1 MRPIWLNLR
10 SFFADNGYS
19 TVQEPERTVMSDEP
33 NEPQDESPAGVME
46 FLKRQRDELK
56 LQIHLA
62 GKEAQEQWDK
72 LENKW
77 HELEHWGEPLTSATK
92 EAAGTA
98 GDQMKKVTGAAMD
111 LAARE
116 IRSGY
121 QKLRKLLD

>member
-1 MRPIWLNLR
+1 MSEETNDP
-10 SFFADNGYS
+10 G
-19 TVQEPERTVMSDEP
+19 PE
-33 NEPQDESPAGVME
+33 ESAEGMMN

-56 LQIHLA
+56 LKMHL
-62 GKEAQEQWDK
+62 GSKEAREQWDR
-72 LENKW
+72 LEEKW
-77 HELEHWGEPLTSATK
+77 HQLEDWGEPLTTATK

-98 GDQMKKVTGAAMD
+98 GEQAKKVTGAAMD